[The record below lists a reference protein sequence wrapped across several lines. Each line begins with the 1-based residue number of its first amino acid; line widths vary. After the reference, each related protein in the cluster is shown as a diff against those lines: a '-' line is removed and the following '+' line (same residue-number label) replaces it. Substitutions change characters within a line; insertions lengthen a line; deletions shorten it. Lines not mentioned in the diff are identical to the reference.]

1 LPTSEYEHLLTYD
14 REVQFFNRIHNRIYD
29 LKEIFSND
37 RLHRRRPN
45 LSRKSLLD
53 LTTSLRSHV
62 KEPKEDSVLGELR
75 LAQSGAVI
83 RHLPMVIFGNGAG
96 AVVGSMAISRVT
108 AWAFTLALVVWTV
121 LVPAICV
128 FLMSRR
134 RPQYASDS
142 CERIDKV
149 IAYAGLLGLVWAAII
164 VFCLPGSSFEML
176 SAFAVGC
183 AFLAVSAVAGMY
195 AVPLACAAY
204 ATPIFVALVYVA
216 AIKAD
221 PAQLWLIA
229 VLLMMAGGTA
239 WVTVS
244 HWNGFRKTVHVK
256 VERIK
261 LLADAQ
267 AAVISRNQFL
277 ENVSHEIRTPL
288 TTMLGYTKLLRSQES
303 QMLEAHRDALCR
315 LDASCFS
322 LLTVIDALLDVAKL
336 NANQLALNDDAVF
349 EPRKLIEG
357 IVHSMGPAAKSK
369 GIRLS
374 LHTGANIPVRVHG
387 DPERVRQIV
396 VNLVDNAIKFTNVGS
411 VDVTVECDAE
421 MAGSMIDDRPAPALC
436 IVVRDTGIGIDT
448 EKRAL
453 IFHNFYQVD
462 GSSRRLYGGMG
473 LGLTVSKLL
482 TGLMNGSLDFES
494 DGTSGSVFKCVL
506 PLRLCARDE
515 GADDPME
522 YRAGHVLVVDD
533 DPYIRHYLMT
543 LLTAEG
549 WRVHAAESG
558 EAAVAQCGQRRFD
571 LILMDIQMPVM
582 TGIDASIAIWVRGA
596 PNEHT
601 PIVAVTGYLS
611 TDRIAEMRAAGLV
624 DFLAKPIV
632 QEQLLAK
639 AYQCAARGSRRVAT

>member
-244 HWNGFRKTVHVK
+244 HCQGGT
-256 VERIK
+256 
-261 LLADAQ
+261 DQ
-267 AAVISRNQFL
+267 A
-277 ENVSHEIRTPL
+277 P
-288 TTMLGYTKLLRSQES
+288 G
-303 QMLEAHRDALCR
+303 
-315 LDASCFS
+315 
-322 LLTVIDALLDVAKL
+322 
-336 NANQLALNDDAVF
+336 
-349 EPRKLIEG
+349 
-357 IVHSMGPAAKSK
+357 
-369 GIRLS
+369 
-374 LHTGANIPVRVHG
+374 
-387 DPERVRQIV
+387 
-396 VNLVDNAIKFTNVGS
+396 
-411 VDVTVECDAE
+411 
-421 MAGSMIDDRPAPALC
+421 
-436 IVVRDTGIGIDT
+436 
-448 EKRAL
+448 
-453 IFHNFYQVD
+453 
-462 GSSRRLYGGMG
+462 
-473 LGLTVSKLL
+473 
-482 TGLMNGSLDFES
+482 
-494 DGTSGSVFKCVL
+494 
-506 PLRLCARDE
+506 
-515 GADDPME
+515 
-522 YRAGHVLVVDD
+522 
-533 DPYIRHYLMT
+533 
-543 LLTAEG
+543 
-549 WRVHAAESG
+549 
-558 EAAVAQCGQRRFD
+558 
-571 LILMDIQMPVM
+571 
-582 TGIDASIAIWVRGA
+582 
-596 PNEHT
+596 
-601 PIVAVTGYLS
+601 
-611 TDRIAEMRAAGLV
+611 
-624 DFLAKPIV
+624 
-632 QEQLLAK
+632 
-639 AYQCAARGSRRVAT
+639 